1 MSSIPAVA
9 TFMFTGIISHL
20 GKVESVEGAKFAFS
34 APTSFV
40 KSLRKGSSV
49 AINGVC
55 LTLKNSPS
63 GRKFNVDLMP
73 ESIKRTSFSD
83 LKKGDLVNLEL
94 AMSTNE
100 RFEGHI
106 VQGHV
111 DGVAKL
117 GSVKKQGNSR
127 LLAFAVPNLLTKYI
141 AEKGSIAVNGI
152 SLTVIGTKGNQF
164 TVGIIPYTWENTM
177 IKQLKTGDKVNVEVD
192 IIAKYLERLVKNVK
206 KTH

>member
-1 MSSIPAVA
+1 M
-9 TFMFTGIISHL
+9 
-20 GKVESVEGAKFAFS
+20 GKVESIEGAKFAFS
-34 APTSFV
+34 APASFI

-49 AINGVC
+49 AVNGVC

-73 ESIKRTSFSD
+73 ETQKRTSFSD
-83 LKKGDLVNLEL
+83 LKKGDSVNLEP
-94 AMSTNE
+94 AMKTDS

-106 VQGHV
+106 VQGHI
-111 DGVAKL
+111 DGTAKL
-117 GSVKKQGNSR
+117 GSVKKQGNSYIMT
-127 LLAFAVPNLLTKYI
+127 FAVPKPLTRYI

-152 SLTVIGTKGNQF
+152 SLTVISARGNQF

-177 IKQLKTGDKVNVEVD
+177 LKRLKAGDKVNIEVD
-192 IIAKYLERLVKNVK
+192 ILAKYLEKLVKNVK

>member
-1 MSSIPAVA
+1 
-9 TFMFTGIISHL
+9 MFTGIISHL
-20 GKVESVEGAKFAFS
+20 GRVESIEGAKFAFS
-34 APTSFV
+34 APA
-40 KSLRKGSSV
+40 SLIKNLKKGSSISV
-49 AINGVC
+49 NGVC

-73 ESIKRTSFSD
+73 ETIKRSAFSD
-83 LKKGDLVNLEL
+83 LRRGDPVNLEL
-94 AMSTNE
+94 AMKADS

-117 GSVKKQGNSR
+117 GSVKRQGNSR
-127 LLAFAVPNLLTKYI
+127 LVTLRVPEPLTRYI
-141 AEKGSIAVNGI
+141 AEKGSIALNGI
-152 SLTVIGTKGNQF
+152 SLTVISVQGNQF

-177 IKQLKTGDKVNVEVD
+177 LRQLKVGDKANIEVD
-192 IIAKYLERLVKNVK
+192 ILVKYLEKLVKNVK

>member
-1 MSSIPAVA
+1 
-9 TFMFTGIISHL
+9 MFTGIIPHL
-20 GKVESVEGAKFAFS
+20 GRFESIEGAKFAFS
-34 APTSFV
+34 APASFI

-49 AINGVC
+49 AVNGVC

-63 GRKFNVDLMP
+63 GRKFNVDLMQ
-73 ESIKRTSFSD
+73 ESIRRTSFSD
-83 LKKGDLVNLEL
+83 LKEGDSVNLEL
-94 AMSTNE
+94 AMKADR

-106 VQGHV
+106 VQGHI
-111 DGVAKL
+111 DCTAKL

-152 SLTVIGTKGNQF
+152 SLTVIGAKGNQF
-164 TVGIIPYTWENTM
+164 TVGIIPHTWENTM
-177 IKQLKTGDKVNVEVD
+177 LKQLKTGDKVNVEVD

>member
-1 MSSIPAVA
+1 
-9 TFMFTGIISHL
+9 MFTGIVSHL
-20 GKVESVEGAKFAFS
+20 GKVESINGAKFAFF
-34 APTSFV
+34 APASLI
-40 KSLRKGSSV
+40 KNLRKGSSV

-55 LTLKNSPS
+55 LTLKNSPG

-83 LKKGDLVNLEL
+83 LKEGDSVNLEL
-94 AMSTNE
+94 AMKADR

-106 VQGHV
+106 VQGHI
-111 DGVAKL
+111 DGTAKL

-127 LLAFAVPNLLTKYI
+127 LMTFAVPNLLTKYI

-152 SLTVIGTKGNQF
+152 SLTVIGAKGNQF

-177 IKQLKTGDKVNVEVD
+177 IKQLKTGDKVNIEVD
-192 IIAKYLERLVKNVK
+192 ILAKYLEKLTKNVK

>member
-1 MSSIPAVA
+1 
-9 TFMFTGIISHL
+9 MFTGIISHL
-20 GKVESVEGAKFAFS
+20 GKVESIKGAKFAFS
-34 APTSFV
+34 APVSLI
-40 KSLRKGSSV
+40 KSLKKGSSV
-49 AINGVC
+49 AVNGVC

-73 ESIKRTSFSD
+73 ESIRRTSFSD

-100 RFEGHI
+100 RFEGHL

-111 DGVAKL
+111 DGVADL
-117 GSVKKQGNSR
+117 TSLKKQGNSR
-127 LLAFAVPNLLTKYI
+127 ILTFKIPNSLSRYI
-141 AEKGSIAVNGI
+141 AEKGSIALNGI
-152 SLTVIGTKGNQF
+152 SLTVIDAKGNQF

-177 IKQLKTGDKVNVEVD
+177 LKQLKDGDKVNIEVD
-192 IIAKYLERLVKNVK
+192 ILAKYLEKLVKNVK

>member
-1 MSSIPAVA
+1 
-9 TFMFTGIISHL
+9 MFTGIISHL
-20 GKVESVEGAKFAFS
+20 GRVESIEGAKFAFS
-34 APTSFV
+34 APASFI

-49 AINGVC
+49 AVNGVC

-63 GRKFNVDLMP
+63 GRKFNVDLMQ
-73 ESIKRTSFSD
+73 ESIRRTSFSD
-83 LKKGDLVNLEL
+83 LKEGDSVNLEL
-94 AMSTNE
+94 AMKADR

-106 VQGHV
+106 VQGHI
-111 DGVAKL
+111 DCTAKL

-152 SLTVIGTKGNQF
+152 SLTVIGAKGNQF
-164 TVGIIPYTWENTM
+164 TVGIIPHTWENTM
-177 IKQLKTGDKVNVEVD
+177 LKQLKTGDKVNVEVD